1 VPFFKTTYNILIKS
15 DEDELF
21 NENWMD
27 SDKLILPVN
36 KKWDYKR
43 EMEIEDVD
51 IWEVI
56 YQASGGIGVYAAYDP
71 YAEFYMITSGFT
83 ERSKEINNVLYCEKI
98 IETHYGGNVQQKV
111 QKRIND
117 LKIPIS
123 LKKIW
128 VDPEEMWLY

>member
-1 VPFFKTTYNILIKS
+1 MPFFKTTYNILVKS

-27 SDKLILPVN
+27 SDTLIIPPY

-43 EMEIEDVD
+43 EMEIEDVN

-56 YQASGGIGVYAAYDP
+56 YEASNGIGVYAAYDP
-71 YAEFYMITSGFT
+71 YAEFYMITTGFT
-83 ERSKEINNVLYCEKI
+83 EKSKEIGIFLYPEKI
-98 IETHYGGNVQQKV
+98 IETHYGGNVQAKV
-111 QKRIND
+111 QKRISD
-117 LKIPIS
+117 LNIPIS

-128 VDPEEMWLY
+128 VEPEDMWLY